1 MGSLT
6 LHKGGYRGTF
16 NASNSLAER
25 KVELKFKMPI
35 KKILL
40 NTGIVVA
47 LAAVAACSST
57 PEETEVVD
65 NTPTRE
71 VVTPRDP
78 VETSSIVPGS
88 QEDLE
93 ENVGHRVFFGYD
105 EYNLTS
111 EAQAQLSRQ
120 AAWLKQYPE
129 ARVRI
134 AGNCDER
141 GTREYNLALG
151 ARRANAAKAY
161 LTSLGIDASRITTIS
176 YGKERPIASG
186 SNPQAWAQ
194 NRNAST
200 MLVTTGA

>member
-1 MGSLT
+1 
-6 LHKGGYRGTF
+6 
-16 NASNSLAER
+16 
-25 KVELKFKMPI
+25 MPI
-35 KKILL
+35 KKFLL

-71 VVTPRDP
+71 VVTPRTP